1 MKFFFQSPSLF
12 FQHLWFC
19 LRIIGADF
27 PAELEEGL
35 RGGVKQSTVSERE
48 KPSVWLHRQQPA
60 GRGGRQIC
68 TGSLN
73 TSTAGVAKQSELNKY
88 QSGRRNLVNGK
99 LKTETLK
106 VPPPPSSNSLTDMEE
121 GLVP

>member
-1 MKFFFQSPSLF
+1 M
-12 FQHLWFC
+12 
-19 LRIIGADF
+19 
-27 PAELEEGL
+27 
-35 RGGVKQSTVSERE
+35 KQSTVSERE

-106 VPPPPSSNSLTDMEE
+106 VPPPSLLKLADRHGGRVSSLSTAKPRTNDANVRPAVALKR
-121 GLVP
+121 